1 MVAPHTEKQRVARAE
16 VTQHKHTPSVHYTLL
31 WIRISKACDLHYL
44 LFYFFIFFID
54 GFLFCFSTCSG
65 LLHGG
70 KYYFLDKKKKIL
82 QTRDRGE
89 HFPAERTPFNF
100 SHQGRYFRTFAPPS
114 KASSD
119 CDGGAE
125 QT

>member
-1 MVAPHTEKQRVARAE
+1 MLKASTWWKVILRASL
-16 VTQHKHTPSVHYTLL
+16 T
-31 WIRISKACDLHYL
+31 
-44 LFYFFIFFID
+44 
-54 GFLFCFSTCSG
+54 
-65 LLHGG
+65 
-70 KYYFLDKKKKIL
+70 DKKKKFKLVI
-82 QTRDRGE
+82 RRE